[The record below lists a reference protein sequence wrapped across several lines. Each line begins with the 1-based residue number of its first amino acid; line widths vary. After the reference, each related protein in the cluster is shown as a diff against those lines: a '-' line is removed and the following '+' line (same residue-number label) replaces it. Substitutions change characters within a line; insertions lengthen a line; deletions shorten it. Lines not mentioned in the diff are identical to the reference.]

1 MFQNAAA
8 PEFVLDFAALETMR
22 AKARQTPEQ
31 SEAEVARQFEALLLQ
46 MMLRSM
52 RDASF
57 QGGLFDNEQTRMM
70 QSLHDEQLSLQLS
83 RQGMGLAEML
93 TDQMRRLREARETSA
108 QLARDPG
115 VAQAMPVAPGAS
127 AQAFEVRPA
136 TPAFALA
143 ASGNA
148 FQGTPGRSNV
158 LDSSAGV
165 DAQRHALG
173 RFEAPVVGASTPGG
187 AGAAAA
193 GVLDSIR
200 DGARAAVR
208 RGAEIGRQ
216 ATADLPAHVEVFVRR
231 LAPAAERVAEAT
243 GLPLRLILGQ
253 AALESGWGRQEIRH
267 ANGLPSHNLF
277 GIKATGGWQ
286 GRTAEVMTTEYVS
299 GEAQRL
305 KQSFR
310 AYRSYEEGLG
320 DYARL
325 LTDNPRYHGV
335 LEARNDIEAARRVQE
350 AGYATDPD
358 YANKLIAIM
367 RQLPV

>member
-1 MFQNAAA
+1 MFQKAAA

-22 AKARQTPEQ
+22 AKARQSPEQ

-57 QGGLFDNEQTRMM
+57 KGGLFDNEQTRMM

-93 TDQMRRLREARETSA
+93 VDQMRRLREAREISA
-108 QLARDPG
+108 QLAEDPG
-115 VAQAMPVAPGAS
+115 VARPLPMAAATP

-136 TPAFALA
+136 APAFELA
-143 ASGNA
+143 AGA
-148 FQGTPGRSNV
+148 AV
-158 LDSSAGV
+158 LPAAIGHPPVLGASHGS
-165 DAQRHALG
+165 DAQRRAPRDSGAL
-173 RFEAPVVGASTPGG
+173 APGSASAGSGG
-187 AGAAAA
+187 VAA

-200 DGARAAVR
+200 EGARAAVR

-216 ATADLPAHVEVFVRR
+216 ATADLPAHVEVFVRQ

-277 GIKATGGWQ
+277 GIKATAGWR
-286 GRTAEVMTTEYVS
+286 GRTADVMTTEYVA

-325 LTDNPRYHGV
+325 LTDNPRYRGV
-335 LEARNDIEAARRVQE
+335 LEARNEVEAARRVQE

>member
-8 PEFVLDFAALETMR
+8 PGFVLDFATFESMR
-22 AKARQTPEQ
+22 AKARQSPEQ

-57 QGGLFDNEQTRMM
+57 KSGLFDNEQTRMM
-70 QSLHDEQLSLQLS
+70 QSLHDEQLGLQLS
-83 RQGMGLAEML
+83 QQGMGLADML
-93 TDQMRRLREARETSA
+93 VGQMRRLREARETSA

-115 VAQAMPVAPGAS
+115 VAQPMPLAAAASPAFDVRRGAP
-127 AQAFEVRPA
+127 AFERVANDQVSQIMASNVAGMFGTVDARQAREGLAAAGA
-136 TPAFALA
+136 TPAA
-143 ASGNA
+143 
-148 FQGTPGRSNV
+148 R
-158 LDSSAGV
+158 
-165 DAQRHALG
+165 
-173 RFEAPVVGASTPGG
+173 
-187 AGAAAA
+187 AGAA
-193 GVLDSIR
+193 GLLDSIS

-208 RGAEIGRQ
+208 QGAEIGRQ

-253 AALESGWGRQEIRH
+253 AALESGWGRREIRH

-277 GIKATGGWQ
+277 GIKATGGWR
-286 GRTAEVMTTEYVS
+286 GGTAEVMTTEYVA

-325 LTDNPRYHGV
+325 LTDNPRYRGV
-335 LEARNDIEAARRVQE
+335 LEARNDVEAARRVQD

-358 YANKLIAIM
+358 YADKLIAIM